1 MKRLSATL
9 AASILAITM
18 IAGQCT
24 SVFAGELNNPPTGIE
39 NVTETTTAPTEI
51 TTAPAET
58 TTAPAETTTE
68 APTETPAETT
78 TETTT
83 EAPAETTTETPAETT
98 TEALAEAPTAAQTEP
113 STTEP
118 EGQVSDENL
127 VLGFAN
133 SLDLSA
139 VNGLDESGTN
149 KAVVD
154 GNPTEGTTT
163 AAPTTPA
170 ENTTTTAAETPTE
183 GTTTA
188 AAAAASGTSSEAT
201 ELSDGGEYVLAYRN
215 EAGDLI
221 ALTLDENGN
230 IVGTKIS
237 GYEDATDA
245 MKWKA
250 TSGSKG
256 VSLLNSSDGK
266 SYLYYD
272 DTTITTTDQTNK
284 ASWSFSEGSLGYEG
298 KKGKKF
304 AGSATSDGV
313 AYGDDKIS
321 SYVLLTASG
330 EEAKDE
336 ATENT
341 TTADETET
349 TTAASDKTSSSSV
362 TYTETNNLDDYTY
375 ISLVDPST
383 GNALKLDMNTF
394 QSATTTVTGDAG
406 SRTASA
412 TKGTSIQVKKV
423 GDGYALLMSD
433 PPGTW
438 NYINVDGG
446 TLAKDSDSTAE
457 EKYNKWNLDAD
468 GHLYYDDNGTKY
480 YLNSDGTVGTEYD
493 GASILLGGTE
503 AASAGSGGGKGGNS
517 IVSNIKA
524 DGPQVVS
531 HPEATNVEYDGSN
544 FEAPRY
550 STTAALPEGS
560 TATSITFKWY
570 VNNTLVA
577 TNTHSDAAAGVEIT
591 DVFQVDQLKGVTA
604 GVYPVYCEVSC
615 TIAGEDGTETEYTN
629 TAATVNFIVCKGIR
643 SNTALT
649 FSDVHEGFDSIR
661 TAISNVMGDE
671 GLIPALIICTG
682 DWANGHYS
690 GAELDSEGYNTT
702 LNTFISRLK
711 GQAGGIDT
719 VFVSGNHDSGEA
731 AITASIDA
739 DLGAAEDYDGV
750 GVIYDSAA
758 DTESVGTSEADDGLI
773 VFGINY
779 ENIEGENGTDYDNI
793 YDDLATFLSD
803 LRDDYAGQL
812 VVISAHAGLHQ
823 LEDWSGEAAYN
834 INNANKIV
842 ALLNE
847 YAETGMNIL
856 YMFGHNHSKGE
867 SELALVPGDEITT
880 VISYTDKTTE
890 TVPIS
895 FAYGHAGYLL
905 QGTGSGAARYSLISW
920 DTVKDTFTKDVYG
933 VTDGAKIDDL
943 SYTVEDDKLIVHDF
957 TFTEGNGSKWTG
969 DANGLKFEVNG
980 DADTFTSLKIDGKEV
995 DPKDYTIAKGCTEI
1009 TLSAAY
1015 LKQLAS
1021 GEKPHTI
1028 EANYESGSAVAAFFV
1043 DNKVEEV
1050 KPAEPESKADQPEVK
1065 PADGNKPAGGD
1076 KPAMGPNSDIPK
1088 TGDTNNAL
1096 IWIIIMVACAA
1107 CIVTVFTC
1115 LIRRNR
1121 KNR

>member
-18 IAGQCT
+18 IAGQSAT
-24 SVFAGELNNPPTGIE
+24 VFAEEVIYQETESEI
-39 NVTETTTAPTEI
+39 VETTTYIEESQSDEELVEEVIAQTEEISEELEDTVISEPENIVESSAELETIEESELTEI
-51 TTAPAET
+51 TAETVEETIAEAVEETTAEVVEETIEEVVEETIEEIPAET
-58 TTAPAETTTE
+58 SLEETEEEITE
-68 APTETPAETT
+68 EEQEESEEILYA
-78 TETTT
+78 
-83 EAPAETTTETPAETT
+83 
-98 TEALAEAPTAAQTEP
+98 
-113 STTEP
+113 
-118 EGQVSDENL
+118 GG
-127 VLGFAN
+127 VL
-133 SLDLSA
+133 
-139 VNGLDESGTN
+139 E
-149 KAVVD
+149 D
-154 GNPTEGTTT
+154 GV
-163 AAPTTPA
+163 
-170 ENTTTTAAETPTE
+170 
-183 GTTTA
+183 
-188 AAAAASGTSSEAT
+188 
-201 ELSDGGEYVLAYRN
+201 EYVFAYKN
-215 EAGDLI
+215 QNGELI
-221 ALTLDENGN
+221 AISVVEGSV
-230 IVGTKIS
+230 VGKKIS
-237 GYEDATDA
+237 GYSDADDNS
-245 MKWKA
+245 KWTA
-250 TSGSKG
+250 IVGNKG
-256 VSLLNSSDGK
+256 AALCNKGTG

-272 DTTITTTDQTNK
+272 K
-284 ASWSFSEGSLGYEG
+284 AGSSLIVGAYSSKSSWGFSGGDLGYTGGADTYYAAAVEDGSVVSYG
-298 KKGKKF
+298 KN
-304 AGSATSDGV
+304 SAV
-313 AYGDDKIS
+313 S
-321 SYVLLTASG
+321 SYVIVTASG
-330 EEAKDE
+330 ENTGGEAESSSSSTGD
-336 ATENT
+336 
-341 TTADETET
+341 
-349 TTAASDKTSSSSV
+349 TSSSTI
-362 TYTETNNLDDYTY
+362 TYNETSNLDTFAYV
-375 ISLVDPST
+375 SLVNPKT
-383 GNALKLDMNTF
+383 GIALKLDMNAF

-412 TKGTSIQVKKV
+412 AKGTSIQVKKV

-438 NYINVDGG
+438 NFIHVDGG

-493 GASILLGGTE
+493 GVSILLGGTE
-503 AASAGSGGGKGGNS
+503 AASAGGGGGKGGNS
-517 IVSNIKA
+517 IVSKIKA
-524 DGPQVVS
+524 DGPQVVN
-531 HPEATNVEYDGSN
+531 HPEATNVEYEGTGY
-544 FEAPRY
+544 EAPRY

-577 TNTHSDAAAGVEIT
+577 TNIRSDAVAGAEIT
-591 DVFQVDQLKGVTA
+591 DVFQADQLKGVTA

-649 FSDVHEGFDSIR
+649 FSDVHEGFDSIG

-750 GVIYDSAA
+750 GVIYDSDA
-758 DTESVGTSEADDGLI
+758 DTDSVGTSEADDGLI

-823 LEDWSGEAAYN
+823 LEDWGGEAAYN

-933 VTDGAKIDDL
+933 VTDGTKIDDL

-980 DADTFTSLKIDGKEV
+980 NADTFTSLKIDGKEV

-1021 GEKPHTI
+1021 GETPHTI

-1050 KPAEPESKADQPEVK
+1050 KPAEPESKTEQQEVKPAEPETKANQPEVK

>member
-24 SVFAGELNNPPTGIE
+24 SVFAEPVGDSITSEVPGDSGDQKEDAGDQKEDAGDKKEEAGDQKEEAGDKKDDASKTG
-39 NVTETTTAPTEI
+39 
-51 TTAPAET
+51 
-58 TTAPAETTTE
+58 
-68 APTETPAETT
+68 
-78 TETTT
+78 
-83 EAPAETTTETPAETT
+83 
-98 TEALAEAPTAAQTEP
+98 
-113 STTEP
+113 
-118 EGQVSDENL
+118 SDD
-127 VLGFAN
+127 
-133 SLDLSA
+133 SS
-139 VNGLDESGTN
+139 S
-149 KAVVD
+149 
-154 GNPTEGTTT
+154 
-163 AAPTTPA
+163 
-170 ENTTTTAAETPTE
+170 
-183 GTTTA
+183 
-188 AAAAASGTSSEAT
+188 STSSEAT
-201 ELSDGGEYVLAYRN
+201 EFTDGSEYVLAYRN

-221 ALTLDENGN
+221 ALTLDENGK

-330 EEAKDE
+330 TTTDDDK
-336 ATENT
+336 NT
-341 TTADETET
+341 TDDT
-349 TTAASDKTSSSSV
+349 TDTTKTDTSDKTSSSSV

-412 TKGTSIQVKKV
+412 AKGTSIQVKKV

-433 PPGTW
+433 PPGSW

-446 TLAKDSDSTAE
+446 ILAKDSDSTAE
-457 EKYNKWNLDAD
+457 AKYNKWNLDAD

-503 AASAGSGGGKGGNS
+503 AASAGGGGGKGGNS
-517 IVSNIKA
+517 IVSKIKA
-524 DGPQVVS
+524 DGPQVVN

-560 TATSITFKWY
+560 TATAITFKWY

-577 TNTHSDAAAGVEIT
+577 TNTHSDAAAGTEIT
-591 DVFQVDQLKGVTA
+591 DVFQADQLKGVTA

-649 FSDVHEGFDSIR
+649 FSDVHEGFDSIG

-793 YDDLATFLSD
+793 YDDLATFLSN

-823 LEDWSGEAAYN
+823 LEDWGGEAAYN

-969 DANGLKFEVNG
+969 DDSGLKFKING
-980 DADTFTSLKIDGKEV
+980 NAATFTSLKIDGKEV
-995 DPKDYTIAKGCTEI
+995 DSKDYTVANGCTEI

-1043 DNKVEEV
+1043 DNKIEEVKPTEPESKDDKQEV
-1050 KPAEPESKADQPEVK
+1050 KPAEPETKDDKQEVKPAEPETKANQPELK